1 VRLYIA
7 PANFAGQAW
16 QWARA
21 AERHLPGVGAVSV
34 AEVLRAG
41 FRHPADTA
49 VPRGVYA
56 ASGRWQR
63 AERTV
68 VARDFTHLI
77 VEAERSPF
85 GGVLLESVADQVRWA
100 IDHGLRVA
108 MLCHGSDIRL
118 PSRHAELEPDSPF
131 RAALGDQI
139 AHYQWLTERNRAL
152 LDGLELPVFVSTPD
166 LLRDVPSAT
175 WLPVVVDVESWV
187 TDAVPL
193 SRAVPR
199 VVHAPSR
206 AAMKGTELVEPTLQR
221 LHHEGLIEYRRL
233 TTVPH
238 DQMVAAY
245 RDADI
250 VLDQFS
256 LGVYGVAACEA
267 MAAGRVV
274 VSHVNRFSRGTVL
287 TSTDRDL
294 PIVQARAQELGAV
307 LRGLLEDRE
316 AARAAAAR
324 GPDFVGAVHD
334 GRRSAQV
341 LRPFLLG

>member
-1 VRLYIA
+1 
-7 PANFAGQAW
+7 
-16 QWARA
+16 
-21 AERHLPGVGAVSV
+21 
-34 AEVLRAG
+34 
-41 FRHPADTA
+41 
-49 VPRGVYA
+49 
-56 ASGRWQR
+56 
-63 AERTV
+63 
-68 VARDFTHLI
+68 
-77 VEAERSPF
+77 
-85 GGVLLESVADQVRWA
+85 
-100 IDHGLRVA
+100 
-108 MLCHGSDIRL
+108 
-118 PSRHAELEPDSPF
+118 
-131 RAALGDQI
+131 
-139 AHYQWLTERNRAL
+139 
-152 LDGLELPVFVSTPD
+152 
-166 LLRDVPSAT
+166 
-175 WLPVVVDVESWV
+175 
-187 TDAVPL
+187 
-193 SRAVPR
+193 
-199 VVHAPSR
+199 
-206 AAMKGTELVEPTLQR
+206 MKGTELVEPTLQR

-274 VSHVNRFSRGTVL
+274 VSHVNRFSRDAVL
-287 TSTDRDL
+287 TSTDRNL
-294 PIVQARAQELGAV
+294 PIVQARAHELEAV